1 MSMRIGVV
9 VDATCD
15 LPETFYTGKGLGL
28 LPIRIQA
35 DNAVFADLRKRDETQ
50 AFYREHAET
59 DAAKFESTPP
69 SVDEICEVFL
79 KRLVIDYDFVF
90 CITVAAKRSPTFQ
103 NVSAAALQV
112 LNQYRPYRT
121 QAGIKTPFAMRV
133 IDGQSFFSG
142 TGALVAETVRMIEQ
156 GIGAHEIRL
165 RIESLAPKICIHMV
179 PQNLSQLRARGFK
192 KGERTLSWGDSFKSA
207 ALALGSALSVHPVIR
222 IHDDHEG
229 AAAVQMS
236 QESAMQRLFAHAVEQ
251 ILKGQLLSPQICMSY
266 SGNTDDVQNNPG
278 YRELVACAAKAGVE
292 LLLSTTSITGLVNC
306 GPNCLVMAYI
316 GNPLPM

>member
-1 MSMRIGVV
+1 MRIGVV

-15 LPETFYTGKGLGL
+15 LPDSFYAGKKLGL
-28 LPIRIQA
+28 LPIRIKA
-35 DNAVFADLRKRDETQ
+35 DDMLFSDLRKRDETQ
-50 AFYREHAET
+50 VFYREHADT

-69 SVDEICEVFL
+69 SVDEIREVFL
-79 KRLVIDYDFVF
+79 KRLVVDYDFVF

-112 LNQYRPYRT
+112 LNQYRPYRM

-156 GIGAHEIRL
+156 GVGAHEIRL

-179 PQNLSQLRARGFK
+179 PQSLSQLRARGFK
-192 KGERTLSWGDSFKSA
+192 KGERTLSLSDGLKSA

-222 IHDDHEG
+222 IHEDHEG
-229 AAAVQMS
+229 PSAVQMS

-251 ILKGQLLSPQICMSY
+251 IQKGQLLSPQICMSY
-266 SGNTDDVQNNPG
+266 SGDTGDVQKIAG
-278 YRELVACAAKAGVE
+278 YGELVACAKKAGIE